1 MAVASKRG
9 FLQNIFKLTSFSL
22 VLLVADSLYEVG
34 LSIGCKLLGAV
45 IAIASVAWVN
55 ITRLQHWLSDLTLV
69 PHLKLLLIVIICKIV
84 LLVLQCALQVWNIS
98 ILISHLLTA
107 FGAVHGSCCS
117 SVADCDSFISSHL
130 MNENTTQQ
138 NLQRHKNSSS
148 LIVIIAIN
156 IIWNFNS
163 FKRNG
168 EMECN
173 CL

>member
-1 MAVASKRG
+1 MAVASKRV

-22 VLLVADSLYEVG
+22 VLLVAGSLYEVG

-55 ITRLQHWLSDLTLV
+55 ITRLLHWLSDLTLV

-84 LLVLQCALQVWNIS
+84 LLVLQCSLQVWNIS
-98 ILISHLLTA
+98 ILISHLLIS

-117 SVADCDSFISSHL
+117 SVADCDS
-130 MNENTTQQ
+130 ENTTQQ